1 LIGTIF
7 GRFSAKKPNLAAKP
21 TQKPGKERFS
31 CPKCR
36 KTTKSLLRLINHHR
50 NEHEQRE
57 ARIRRAMKEPMLQHE
72 HLEKMGLA

>member
-1 LIGTIF
+1 MLSTIF

-21 TQKPGKERFS
+21 TQKEHFS
-31 CPKCR
+31 CPKCHVSTR
-36 KTTKSLLRLINHHR
+36 SLVRLINHHR

-57 ARIRRAMKEPMLQHE
+57 ARIRRAMKEPILQHE